1 MLFYYSSLRYIVI
14 ILYPTITAMKRVT
27 LHVENDKY
35 QFFMELMSSLNFVQT
50 EEDQEDSKEEI
61 IENLKQGFRE
71 MKYYKEGKVKGTPLK
86 DFLNE
91 L

>member
-1 MLFYYSSLRYIVI
+1 
-14 ILYPTITAMKRVT
+14 MKQVT

-35 QFFMELMSSLNFVQT
+35 QFFMELMSSLNFVQI
-50 EEDQEDSKEEI
+50 EEDQEDSKEEV
-61 IENLKQGFRE
+61 IENLKQGFQE

>member
-1 MLFYYSSLRYIVI
+1 MLFCCSSLRYIVI
-14 ILYPTITAMKRVT
+14 VLCPTIAAMKQVT

-35 QFFMELMSSLNFVQT
+35 QFFMELISNLNFVQI

-61 IENLKQGFRE
+61 IENLKQGFQE
-71 MKYYKEGKVKGTPLK
+71 MKYKEGKSKGTLLK

>member
-1 MLFYYSSLRYIVI
+1 MRQ
-14 ILYPTITAMKRVT
+14 VT

-35 QFFMELMSSLNFVQT
+35 QFFMELMSSLNFVQI

-61 IENLKQGFRE
+61 IENLKQGFQE
-71 MKYYKEGKVKGTPLK
+71 MKYYKDKSKGTPLK

>member
-1 MLFYYSSLRYIVI
+1 MRQ
-14 ILYPTITAMKRVT
+14 VT

-35 QFFMELMSSLNFVQT
+35 QFFMELISNLNFVQI

-61 IENLKQGFRE
+61 IENLKQGFQE
-71 MKYYKEGKVKGTPLK
+71 MKYYKEGKSKGTLLK